1 MRAFILALFLF
12 FLCGCEI
19 TIRRSPRSDVSVSD
33 DVVFSPASFKDKAAA
48 CTCDPPCSSGYRC
61 FSGECK
67 PIAARARARARVAS
81 EV

>member
-19 TIRRSPRSDVSVSD
+19 TIKRSPRSDAHDVSEPA
-33 DVVFSPASFKDKAAA
+33 FSPALFEAGARASA
-48 CTCDPPCSSGYRC
+48 CSCDPPCSSGYKC
-61 FSGECK
+61 YSGECK
-67 PIAARARARARVAS
+67 PVAARARVAS

>member
-19 TIRRSPRSDVSVSD
+19 TIRRSPRSDVSAPD
-33 DVVFSPASFKDKAAA
+33 DVVFSPASFKTAPA
-48 CTCDPPCSSGYRC
+48 CKCDPPCASNERC
-61 FSGECK
+61 YSDGCK
-67 PIAARARARARVAS
+67 PIAARARARTARRS